1 MAVNE
6 SLSKVLDK
14 EWEQKTLAEVV
25 KASPAVLQGLTDERA
40 QKLAEA
46 IGAKTIADLANNKY
60 VRWAQALTSLADYEA

>member
-14 EWEQKTLAEVV
+14 EWEQKSLAEIA

-40 QKLAEA
+40 AKLAEA
-46 IGAKTIADLANNKY
+46 IGAKTIAELANNKY
-60 VRWAQALTSLADYEA
+60 VKWAQALALLAEFEE